1 MNPTRTHRVTHPTRP
16 GQTRPTSTR
25 TTNTNANAN
34 ANTNTNTHVRQHIQT
49 YYIIWLNH
57 NKAITLLG
65 STEHKYDSSLSRSRS
80 STPTS
85 TPTATLSPSPT
96 ATPAPTVTPLCHALV
111 CCLSAL
117 PCCCCCKGGRGGGV
131 AGGLNGFWVC
141 GFCFISGRCRP

>member
-16 GQTRPTSTR
+16 GQARPTSTR
-25 TTNTNANAN
+25 TTNTNAN

-96 ATPAPTVTPLCHALV
+96 ATPAPAPTATPLCHALV
-111 CCLSAL
+111 CYLSAL
-117 PCCCCCKGGRGGGV
+117 PCCCCCEGGRGGGV
-131 AGGLNGFWVC
+131 AGGLNGFRVC